1 MRILR
6 RWRERR
12 AARRKDEA
20 MRFLRTSPC
29 DAVRAAACLVALATT
44 LSTSAAHA
52 TMREA
57 SRSTATVAQDAP
69 KATPPA
75 EAKPEGGDRGDGDG
89 SRARRGGRMLPP
101 DWPRAGGFGPD
112 AERPMIEGLVLQGLL
127 SASEQ
132 RRAPSDAEIEK
143 AIAVAKEISP
153 EWGAALEA
161 RAKEEPGRMRTA
173 FGGGARR
180 LLALVALKERAPKIY
195 AARVGELKAQAATA
209 RAASDLRAVE
219 ADATATA
226 DKKTA
231 ATAAFDAAVAR
242 QVDATLAARSE
253 ELDALEARL
262 AALRSALAADRAKH
276 SELVEG
282 VKTQAREASARE
294 ASPEGA
300 PSRAPEE
307 APRE

>member
-1 MRILR
+1 
-6 RWRERR
+6 
-12 AARRKDEA
+12 

-29 DAVRAAACLVALATT
+29 DALRAAVCLVALATT
-44 LSTSAAHA
+44 LSTSAADA
-52 TMREA
+52 TMRGA
-57 SRSTATVAQDAP
+57 SRSTPAAAQDVP
-69 KATPPA
+69 KSAPPA
-75 EAKPEGGDRGDGDG
+75 QAEPEGGDRGDESREGDG
-89 SRARRGGRMLPP
+89 SRARRAARMLPP

-143 AIAVAKEISP
+143 AIAVAREISP
-153 EWGAALEA
+153 DWGAALEA
-161 RAKEEPGRMRTA
+161 RAKEEPGRMRAA

-180 LLALVALKERAPKIY
+180 LLALVALKERAPRIY
-195 AARVGELKAQAATA
+195 AARVEELKAQATTA
-209 RAASDLRAVE
+209 RAASDLRAIE
-219 ADATATA
+219 ADAAAPA
-226 DKKTA
+226 DKRSA

-262 AALRSALAADRAKH
+262 AALRSDLAADRAKH
-276 SELVEG
+276 AELVEG

-294 ASPEGA
+294 ASPAGT
-300 PSRAPEE
+300 PSRAPEA

>member
-1 MRILR
+1 
-6 RWRERR
+6 
-12 AARRKDEA
+12 

-29 DAVRAAACLVALATT
+29 EAVRAAACLVALATT

-52 TMREA
+52 TMRGA
-57 SRSTATVAQDAP
+57 SSSTPTAAQDAP
-69 KATPPA
+69 KAAPPA
-75 EAKPEGGDRGDGDG
+75 EARPEGGDRGDDARDGDG
-89 SRARRGGRMLPP
+89 SRTRRGGRMLPP

-219 ADATATA
+219 ADAAATA